1 MRRGRG
7 PLAPF
12 LLFLAGSLQDNKR
25 ILTAGHEKIIR
36 VFDLERPDAEP
47 LKIEGSTAALRTCLW
62 HTDDPSLIV
71 TAGSDEKAI
80 RVWDVRTLSECQSVE
95 CAAPCLSMELSPD
108 GGALTTAD
116 GDAVNFYDARALKL
130 QQSVRV
136 PYGVESASMHAPG
149 KRFVAGGQDMWVHVH
164 DLETGEEVESHIEVL
179 SVQAEVEGEQGQDD
193 DFERRHVRYRAA
205 RLVAAMSGGAAPP
218 AATRK
223 TGASAPPRSSSAATS
238 SARIVQYWSLISSIS
253 SCSPKIL

>member
-1 MRRGRG
+1 MHAARPWSPR
-7 PLAPF
+7 AVM
-12 LLFLAGSLQDNKR
+12 LFLAGSLQDNKR

-164 DLETGEEVESHIEVL
+164 DLETGEEVESHRGHHGPI
-179 SVQAEVEGEQGQDD
+179 
-193 DFERRHVRYRAA
+193 HTVRYAPGGESYASGSEDGTLRVWVKEPEAEGDKKEEDAA
-205 RLVAAMSGGAAPP
+205 
-218 AATRK
+218 
-223 TGASAPPRSSSAATS
+223 
-238 SARIVQYWSLISSIS
+238 
-253 SCSPKIL
+253 